1 MMLRCWCANRGSS
14 VLQSRP
20 GVISSRTAQSS
31 QSETNASVNA
41 TIALM
46 QGRAHVRAALYGDDR
61 NGHQNGHQLSVTEGE
76 IPARNVSSPLGG
88 LRGDPDLWRALY
100 PTLVHR

>member
-20 GVISSRTAQSS
+20 GGHFIKDGAIIAIRD
-31 QSETNASVNA
+31 ERKCNA

-61 NGHQNGHQLSVTEGE
+61 NGHQNGHQL
-76 IPARNVSSPLGG
+76 PLSRQ
-88 LRGDPDLWRALY
+88 LSQAGDDWL
-100 PTLVHR
+100 TL